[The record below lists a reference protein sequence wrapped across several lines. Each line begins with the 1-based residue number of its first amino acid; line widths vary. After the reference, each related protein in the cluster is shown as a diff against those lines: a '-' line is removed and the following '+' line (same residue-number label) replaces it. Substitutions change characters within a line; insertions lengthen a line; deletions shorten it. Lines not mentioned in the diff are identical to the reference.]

1 MLEFAI
7 FLCSIAAITLLG
19 YTFIPGIFKFFNK
32 LQEKKTEQISRQLD
46 EMFMVELKP
55 KKLILFQFLGPFALG
70 LIGFIFFQN
79 MLVAITGGLV
89 GFGLPSFLIKNL
101 EKKRKAQFHSQ
112 LVDALN
118 ILSSSLKAGFSL
130 FQAIEALVE
139 EMPAPLSQEFGLILK
154 QNKMGIPLERSF
166 EELRERMPS
175 SEIDLIIAA
184 ILIARETGG
193 NLTQVLENLAYSV
206 REKKKIADQ
215 IKTLTTQGRW
225 QGVIMSILPVV
236 FAIFVYRMNPGFANI
251 MLNSPVGRILLG
263 YAFISEI
270 IGVILIHKFSKVE
283 V

>member
-7 FLCSIAAITLLG
+7 FICSITAIILLG
-19 YTFIPGIFKFFNK
+19 HTFIPLILKFFNK
-32 LQEKKTEQISRQLD
+32 LQKKKTEQISRQLD
-46 EMFMVELKP
+46 EMFMVEPKP
-55 KKLILFQFLGPFALG
+55 KKLILFQFLGPLALG
-70 LIGFIFFQN
+70 LAGFILFQN
-79 MLVAITGGLV
+79 MIIAIISGIV

-118 ILSSSLKAGFSL
+118 ILSSSLKAGLSL

-154 QNKMGIPLERSF
+154 QNKMGIPLEKSF
-166 EELRERMPS
+166 EGLRKRMPS
-175 SEIDLIIAA
+175 NEIDLIIAA

-193 NLTQVLENLAYSV
+193 NLTHVLENLAYSV

-236 FAIFVYRMNPGFANI
+236 FAIFVYRINPSFADI
-251 MLNSPVGRILLG
+251 MLSSQVGRILLG
-263 YAFISEI
+263 YALISEI
-270 IGVILIHKFSKVE
+270 IGVILIHKFCKVE

>member
-79 MLVAITGGLV
+79 MLVAIIGGLV

-193 NLTQVLENLAYSV
+193 NLTQVLENLAHSV